1 MVPEMHRLH
10 DCLNFFIKKMT
21 SWGIGAPRFLL
32 MAAFCLLAIWAS
44 LIQEIHA
51 EALTFKAL
59 PYTNTCFG
67 TTAQNITNSK
77 IYFYFAVRSLIRF
90 CYIIGM

>member
-1 MVPEMHRLH
+1 
-10 DCLNFFIKKMT
+10 
-21 SWGIGAPRFLL
+21 
-32 MAAFCLLAIWAS
+32 